1 MITPFCFTVFL
12 TEEALKKHNMYP
24 FVLQRAV
31 GMEKVDSWLLTAKHY
46 ENKNSSYSVHSI
58 GPGKL
63 CCMMQLLKD
72 WKVSMGID
80 KIFIISCIS
89 SASHRMPLS

>member
-1 MITPFCFTVFL
+1 MKYFSEKCTWFQRRLFFCQNKKVPPNKKFPHLVITPFCFTVFL

-46 ENKNSSYSVHSI
+46 ENKKNPVI
-58 GPGKL
+58 
-63 CCMMQLLKD
+63 
-72 WKVSMGID
+72 
-80 KIFIISCIS
+80 
-89 SASHRMPLS
+89 LSTL